1 MMIRRHTFLA
11 PALAAAC
18 LLAACNKAPSPE
30 PAPAPE
36 REAVEPIE
44 PSLPVP
50 EPVERPDASF
60 ANTPEEKLGQGR
72 EIAETICATCHAV
85 GTEGDS
91 PHADAIPFRDLSK
104 HYPIEDLAEPL
115 AEGIMVGH
123 PDMPIFEFEP
133 EHIDSLLTYIES
145 IQAPHDL

>member
-18 LLAACNKAPSPE
+18 LLAACNKAPAPE
-30 PAPAPE
+30 PTPAPE

-72 EIAETICATCHAV
+72 EI
-85 GTEGDS
+85 
-91 PHADAIPFRDLSK
+91 
-104 HYPIEDLAEPL
+104 EPL

>member
-18 LLAACNKAPSPE
+18 LLAACNKAPAPE
-30 PAPAPE
+30 PAPSPAAE
-36 REAVEPIE
+36 SVEPIE
-44 PSLPVP
+44 PSLPVE
-50 EPVERPDASF
+50 EPAERPDAAF
-60 ANTPEEKLGQGR
+60 ANTPEEKMGQGR
-72 EIAETICATCHAV
+72 EIAETVCATCHAV
-85 GTEGDS
+85 GTQGDS
-91 PHADAIPFRDLSK
+91 PHPDAIPFRNISRS
-104 HYPIEDLAEPL
+104 YPVEDLAEPL

-145 IQAPHDL
+145 IQAPQDQ